1 MHQEGMRD
9 IDEANI
15 NDLDDYIQYYY
26 EENIDHKIEATRKI
40 LLLTL
45 DMKNIEI
52 LLNHDS
58 LMGTLSRILKE
69 EYKKSTELTIY
80 LLCIFFVYSNY

>member
-52 LLNHDS
+52 LLNH
-58 LMGTLSRILKE
+58 GIKI
-69 EYKKSTELTIY
+69 KIN
-80 LLCIFFVYSNY
+80 LLNY

>member
-1 MHQEGMRD
+1 MD

-52 LLNHDS
+52 LLNHGIS
-58 LMGTLSRILKE
+58 HLKIINIL
-69 EYKKSTELTIY
+69 IY
-80 LLCIFFVYSNY
+80 LNVRFINGNS